1 MAKDT
6 KAVSAAVTV
15 IDQQEDNALVVV
27 GNTLPDYIDRGGNR
41 GNEGVGRED
50 LVVPRIEVAQ
60 ALSKCLDE
68 SNEALHIPGAKQG
81 NLYNSLNRRL
91 YGSSVIVVPVAFNK
105 AYLVWKDQKKGG
117 GFRGSYPTEA
127 LAREAIAR
135 EIPAAEQADWDA
147 IETAQHLVVIAKA
160 SGELEEAMVSMS
172 RTKLK
177 ASRAWNSLIRQAG
190 GDRFS
195 RAYELAGVKERNSQ
209 NQEYYNFTVRPVGF
223 PTQVLYNKA
232 KMLYEDMQSGSRTI
246 VMDTSDMDIDGGA
259 APAGGQKT
267 EF

>member
-1 MAKDT
+1 MAK
-6 KAVSAAVTV
+6 SQAVTASEEPV
-15 IDQQEDNALVVV
+15 NALVVT
-27 GNTLPDYIDRGGNR
+27 GNTLPDYIQQGGNR

-50 LVVPRIEVAQ
+50 LTIPRIEVAQ

-68 SNEALHIPGAKQG
+68 SNEALYIPGAKQG

-91 YGSSVIVVPVAFNK
+91 YGSSVIVVPVTFSK
-105 AYLVWKDQKKGG
+105 QYLVWKDQKKGG
-117 GFRGSYPTEA
+117 GFKGAYPTEA
-127 LAREAIAR
+127 LAREFIAR

-160 SGELEEAMVSMS
+160 NGELEEAMVSMS

-177 ASRAWNSLIRQAG
+177 ASRQWNSLIRQAG

-209 NQEYYNFTVRPVGF
+209 NQEYYNLAVRPVGF
-223 PTQVLYNKA
+223 PSQVLYNKA
-232 KMLYEDMQSGSRTI
+232 KMLYEDLQSGDRTI
-246 VMDTSDMDIDGGA
+246 VMDMSDMDLDSNPGA
-259 APAGGQKT
+259 APGKT